1 MKILVADDHS
11 IVRKGLIQII
21 SSIPQ
26 VTLIDEAEN
35 GKEVLAKFENGKY
48 ELLILDLSMPI
59 LNGFDTLKILLNKDP
74 EVKVLILSVYPEH
87 QFAIKTYKLGAYGY
101 LNKNAAPIELKKAIE
116 QILSNKKY
124 LNKKIAEQILF
135 VSEFDKPIQ
144 EKLSKREF
152 QIFQYCTEGISS
164 KEIAEKLLIS
174 PKTVSTYRTR
184 ILQKLQIDN
193 FAQMI
198 YQLNIKEL

>member
-11 IVRKGLIQII
+11 IVRKGLIQIV
-21 SSIPQ
+21 SSISRIEC
-26 VTLIDEAEN
+26 VDEAEN
-35 GKEVLAKFENGKY
+35 GKEVLDKFEIGKY
-48 ELLILDLSMPI
+48 ELIILDLSMPI

-101 LNKNAAPIELKKAIE
+101 LNKNTAPVELKKAVE
-116 QILSNKKY
+116 QILENKKY
-124 LNKKIAEQILF
+124 VNKKVAEQILF
-135 VSEFDKPIQ
+135 IGELDTPIQ

-152 QIFQYCTEGISS
+152 EIFKYLTDGISS

-174 PKTVSTYRTR
+174 PKTVSTYKTR
-184 ILQKLQIDN
+184 ILRKLQVDN

-198 YQLNIKEL
+198 YQLNFKEL